1 VPLKAIILVG
11 GEGLRLRP
19 LTCNLPKPMVP
30 IVNRP
35 FLEHMVEHLKRH
47 YIDEIILAI
56 CYLPD
61 RIQQHFGDGSSFG
74 VKLSYAVEQTPL
86 GTGGAVKNAEQFLK
100 DTFLVFNGD
109 IFSDLDLTEMIK
121 FHRAHE
127 AKATIALT
135 PVKDPTSYGVV
146 ELNSQNRVKAFIEKP
161 SPERATSNLINAGT
175 YVFEPEVL
183 ALIPSGVRSMLER
196 GLFPDLV
203 QRDIPFYG
211 FNSQAYWLDIG
222 KPDDYF
228 KLNHDLLI
236 GKAISCLPGKPMAD
250 DIWLEEGCKIHPSG
264 KLTGPIVMGRGCTI
278 EQDVEISGPTVIG
291 GGCAIGQGSILDEAI
306 LWQNVKLGKNVTI
319 RNSVVGNNTVIG
331 DSTWVSDSSIISD
344 NVTVGSGNKMEHGI
358 RVWAGKTIADNAI
371 SF

>member
-1 VPLKAIILVG
+1 MKAIILVG

-47 YIDEIILAI
+47 HVDEIILAI

-61 RIQQHFGDGSSFG
+61 RIQRHFGDGSSFG

-86 GTGGAVKNAEQFLK
+86 GTGGAVKNAEQFLH

-109 IFSDLDLTEMIK
+109 IFSDLDLTDMIR
-121 FHRAHE
+121 FHRAHK

-135 PVKDPTSYGVV
+135 PVEDPTAYGVV
-146 ELNSQNRVKAFIEKP
+146 ELDSQDRVKGFIEKP
-161 SPERATSNLINAGT
+161 SPERVTSNLINAGT
-175 YVFEPEVL
+175 YVLEPEVL
-183 ALIPSGVRSMLER
+183 SLIPPGVRCMLER

-203 QRDIPFYG
+203 ERGIPFYG
-211 FNSQAYWLDIG
+211 YRSHAYWIDTG
-222 KPDDYF
+222 KPSDYF
-228 KLNHDLLI
+228 RLHHDLLM
-236 GKAISCLPGKPMAD
+236 GKAVSRLPGKPMAD
-250 DIWLEEGCKIHPSG
+250 DIWLEEGCKIHTSV
-264 KLTGPIVMGRGCTI
+264 KLIGPIVMGGGCTI
-278 EQDVEISGPTVIG
+278 EQDVYISGPTVLG
-291 GGCAIGQGSILDEAI
+291 SGCIIGQGSTIDEAI
-306 LWQNVKLGKNVTI
+306 LWQNVKLGKTVTV

-331 DSTWVSDSSIISD
+331 DNTWVTDSSIISD
-344 NVTVGSGNKMEHGI
+344 NVIIGSDNKLEHGI
-358 RVWAGKTIADNAI
+358 KVWAGKTIADNAL